1 MKLTFPDVKSTF
13 PLTAILIFLS
23 VPTFSLKS
31 QAAPPPTKVGQCS
44 NTFVS
49 KVMTRLQDAVTKKPI
64 LGSGTSIEF
73 TNGIY
78 LVSYDTVPE
87 AESSKPRDPVKLC
100 LISIPKNCPPGDNR
114 GKVYTATNLR
124 TKKTFTL
131 PDSQHSCGG
140 A

>member
-1 MKLTFPDVKSTF
+1 MKSTF
-13 PLTAILIFLS
+13 SLTAILILLS

-31 QAAPPPTKVGQCS
+31 QAATPPTRVGKCS
-44 NTFVS
+44 NTSVA
-49 KVMTRLQDAVTKKPI
+49 KVMTRLEDSVTKKPI

-78 LVSYDTVPE
+78 LVSYDTVSE

-100 LISIPKNCPPGDNR
+100 LISIPKNCPRGDNR
-114 GKVYTATNLR
+114 GKVYKVTNLR

>member
-1 MKLTFPDVKSTF
+1 MKLAFS
-13 PLTAILIFLS
+13 LTAILFLFS
-23 VPTFSLKS
+23 VPTLYLQS
-31 QAAPPPTKVGQCS
+31 QAAPPPTRVGKCS
-44 NTFVS
+44 NTSVA
-49 KVMTRLQDAVTKKPI
+49 KVGTRLMDGVTGKPI
-64 LGSGTSIEF
+64 LGSGTSIEL

-114 GKVYTATNLR
+114 GKIYKVTNLR

>member
-1 MKLTFPDVKSTF
+1 MKATL
-13 PLTAILIFLS
+13 PLTIILLVLS
-23 VPTFSLKS
+23 VPTFSYKT
-31 QAAPPPTKVGQCS
+31 QAAPPPTRVGQCS
-44 NTFVS
+44 NTFVAQ
-49 KVMTRLQDAVTKKPI
+49 VGTRLADGVTGKPI
-64 LGSGTSIEF
+64 LDSGTLIQF

-87 AESSKPRDPVKLC
+87 AESSKSRDPVKLC

-114 GKVYTATNLR
+114 GKVYTVTNLR

>member
-1 MKLTFPDVKSTF
+1 MKSTF
-13 PLTAILIFLS
+13 PLTAILILLS

-31 QAAPPPTKVGQCS
+31 QAASPPTRAGKCS
-44 NTFVS
+44 NTSVA
-49 KVMTRLQDAVTKKPI
+49 KVMTRLEDSVTKKAI

-78 LVSYDTVPE
+78 LVSYETVLE
-87 AESSKPRDPVKLC
+87 AEYSKPRDPVKLC

>member
-1 MKLTFPDVKSTF
+1 MKSTF
-13 PLTAILIFLS
+13 SLTAILILLS
-23 VPTFSLKS
+23 VPNFSLKS
-31 QAAPPPTKVGQCS
+31 QAAPPPTRVGKCS
-44 NTFVS
+44 NTSVA
-49 KVMTRLQDAVTKKPI
+49 KVMTRLKDGITGKPI

-78 LVSYDTVPE
+78 LVSYDMVPE

>member
-1 MKLTFPDVKSTF
+1 MKSTF
-13 PLTAILIFLS
+13 PLAAIFIILS
-23 VPTFSLKS
+23 VPTFSFKLE
-31 QAAPPPTKVGQCS
+31 AAPPPTRVGQCS

-49 KVMTRLQDAVTKKPI
+49 KVRTRLEDGVTGKPI

-100 LISIPKNCPPGDNR
+100 LVSIPKNCPPGDNR
-114 GKVYTATNLR
+114 GKVYTVTNIR

>member
-1 MKLTFPDVKSTF
+1 M
-13 PLTAILIFLS
+13 
-23 VPTFSLKS
+23 
-31 QAAPPPTKVGQCS
+31 
-44 NTFVS
+44 
-49 KVMTRLQDAVTKKPI
+49 
-64 LGSGTSIEF
+64 
-73 TNGIY
+73 
-78 LVSYDTVPE
+78 VPE

>member
-1 MKLTFPDVKSTF
+1 
-13 PLTAILIFLS
+13 
-23 VPTFSLKS
+23 
-31 QAAPPPTKVGQCS
+31 
-44 NTFVS
+44 
-49 KVMTRLQDAVTKKPI
+49 MTRLQDAVTKKPI

-114 GKVYTATNLR
+114 GKVYTVTNLR

>member
-1 MKLTFPDVKSTF
+1 MKSTF
-13 PLTAILIFLS
+13 PLTAILILLS
-23 VPTFSLKS
+23 VPNFSLKS
-31 QAAPPPTKVGQCS
+31 QAATPPTRLGHCS
-44 NTFVS
+44 NTSVA

-64 LGSGTSIEF
+64 LGSGTSIQF

-78 LVSYDTVPE
+78 LVSYDMVPE

-114 GKVYTATNLR
+114 GKIYTATNLR